1 MSSRITGV
9 EDDDGSQKVCIEGV
23 VRLGPRLTQSVT
35 TALALLCRQ
44 LPGGVPVRMRFG
56 DRLLPITGVAMER
69 IETENGTEWALVLEP
84 DQPNQYR
91 HWVAARAK
99 RGEP

>member
-1 MSSRITGV
+1 MSSRITSV
-9 EDDDGSQKVCIEGV
+9 EDDDGTQKVYTEGV
-23 VRLGPRLTQSVT
+23 VSVGPRLTQSVT

-44 LPGGVPVRMRFG
+44 LPGGTPVRMRFG

-69 IETENGTEWALVLEP
+69 IEMENGTEWALVLEP

-91 HWVAARAK
+91 HWVKARSE
-99 RGEP
+99 RGPS